1 MARATIRQALDRLLG
16 SEIRRLP
23 PSEGGHPRL
32 VVVFPNEYRVG
43 MANLGLHAV
52 VETLWREHAWV
63 DRAFLPSKRQV
74 SEHRRGSAPML
85 SIEAQRPLSQFDA
98 LLFSLSFEP
107 DYCGMVQVLK
117 LSGIEPLASR
127 RSSSDPL
134 VLAGGMA
141 PSLNPEPIAPFCD
154 LIGIG
159 EAEALLPPL
168 AELMRQ
174 GPRRRVPELA
184 SEFPG
189 WYAPALGPTPVA
201 RQHAVL
207 VRPAS
212 PVVISPR
219 AEFPGHVDLEINRGC
234 RWRCRFCAAGHVV
247 APYRELEVGS
257 LDPALQWAI
266 DQRGRVGLVGTDVSD
281 HSGLE
286 AIAEEV
292 WRRGGEL
299 AWPSLRV
306 ESLGRSTGAA
316 AKLVRARP
324 PQTLTMAIEAAT
336 PALRAALGKRLSDE
350 QIRSAATCAREAG
363 VQNLRVYLL
372 VGVLGERWDEVE
384 AIVNLTDQ
392 LLECGPPGT
401 LTFSVNGV
409 VPKPGTPLQWEPA
422 PDRAYLRKVRDLL
435 RRSLPKERVELTF
448 ESPDWTR
455 WQSLLSLGDR
465 RAAEHILEAAQR
477 GWRPVLARASREEPL
492 LQGEGRRS
500 DEELPWQHVLHH
512 PDSSQTEISRILRE
526 ERRRCL
532 AREYVAPSRIGS

>member
-1 MARATIRQALDRLLG
+1 
-16 SEIRRLP
+16 
-23 PSEGGHPRL
+23 
-32 VVVFPNEYRVG
+32 VVFPNEYRVG

-52 VETLWREHAWV
+52 VETLWREGAWV
-63 DRAFLPSKRQV
+63 DRAFLPARRQV
-74 SEHRRGSAPML
+74 NEHRRSSAPVL
-85 SIEAQRPLSQFDA
+85 SIEAQRPLSRFDA
-98 LLFSLSFEP
+98 LLFSISFEP
-107 DYCGMVQVLK
+107 DYCGMVQMLR

-134 VLAGGMA
+134 ILAGGMA

-159 EAEALLPPL
+159 EAEAILPPL
-168 AELMRQ
+168 VELMRR
-174 GPRRRVPELA
+174 GPRYGVPELA
-184 SEFPG
+184 GELPG
-189 WYAPALGPTPVA
+189 WYAPDQGPSPVA
-201 RQHAVL
+201 RQHAPL

-219 AEFPGHVDLEINRGC
+219 AEFPGHVDLEISRGC

-247 APYRELEVGS
+247 APYRELQVGS
-257 LDPALQWAI
+257 LDPALQWAV

-286 AIAEEV
+286 AIASEV
-292 WRRGGEL
+292 WSRGGEL

-306 ESLGRSTGAA
+306 ESLGRSIGVA
-316 AKLVRARP
+316 AKLIGARP
-324 PQTLTMAIEAAT
+324 PQTLTLGIEAAT
-336 PALRAALGKRLSDE
+336 PSLRAALGKRLSGK
-350 QIRSAATCAREAG
+350 QIQSAVMRARAAG

-372 VGVLGERWDEVE
+372 VGVLGERWDEVQ
-384 AIVNLTDQ
+384 AIVELKDQ
-392 LLECGPPGT
+392 LLADGPSGT

-409 VPKPGTPLQWEPA
+409 VPKAGTPLQWEPA

-435 RRSLPKERVELTF
+435 RRSLPAQGRVELTF

-465 RAAEHILEAAQR
+465 RAAAYILEAAER

-492 LQGEGRRS
+492 LQGVGRWEH
-500 DEELPWQHVLHH
+500 EELPWDHVRHH
-512 PDSSQTEISRILRE
+512 PDADGTEINRILKE

-532 AREYVAPSRIGS
+532 AREYVPPSRVGS